1 MTKVSDQLKARLELR
16 RSNAAQPHRN
26 RKREMKRP
34 VQGQPQELE
43 EGHLMDPNQTL
54 EDIRLT
60 LVDLE
65 RFGPCR
71 DMVANLMDKVT
82 ALDEWLSNGGF
93 LPRDWQR

>member
-1 MTKVSDQLKARLELR
+1 
-16 RSNAAQPHRN
+16 
-26 RKREMKRP
+26 
-34 VQGQPQELE
+34 
-43 EGHLMDPNQTL
+43 MDPNQTL